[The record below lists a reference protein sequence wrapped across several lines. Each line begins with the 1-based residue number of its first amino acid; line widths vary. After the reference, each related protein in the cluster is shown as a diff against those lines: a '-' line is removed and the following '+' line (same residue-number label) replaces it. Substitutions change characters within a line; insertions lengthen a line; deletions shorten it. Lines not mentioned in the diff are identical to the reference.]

1 SERQEL
7 LGVINEQNLAIQQL
21 QQGKRID
28 LRTGKD
34 KKLPKPAVNGN
45 TLNRVNQPM
54 RRTPPPAAT
63 TTRSIPVRR
72 SVPRSRPAPPKVVY
86 RDRVVYKPA
95 PTPPRPQTVAA
106 APPKLQPVNRV
117 SLS

>member
-34 KKLPKPAVNGN
+34 KNLPKPAIGSR
-45 TLNRVNQPM
+45 TISRVNRPT

-63 TTRSIPVRR
+63 TARSIPVRR
-72 SVPRSRPAPPKVVY
+72 SVPRSIPPSRPASPKVVY
-86 RDRVVYKPA
+86 R
-95 PTPPRPQTVAA
+95 
-106 APPKLQPVNRV
+106 
-117 SLS
+117 